1 MRIPVFMVLA
11 VIAFNFT
18 AGQPEARAQEGQG
31 DIMFINLDS
40 VFTNYYKTKD
50 AEAELKEQADE
61 FKAEREQKIAELEAL
76 KAEYDALR
84 GQAQSAALNEEA
96 RNARRAEAEDKLLE
110 MRNIEN
116 DIRQRE
122 QAAQRRMDEQSRRVR
137 TRLIGEINEIVQ
149 NHALTR
155 GYHAIIDYSGNSLN
169 GVPTVVFHNPKF
181 DITAEII
188 GMLNARR
195 R

>member
-1 MRIPVFMVLA
+1 MRLSMMTLA
-11 VIAFNFT
+11 VCILGLSICASET
-18 AGQPEARAQEGQG
+18 HAQERQG
-31 DIMFINLDS
+31 EIMFINLDS

-50 AEAELKEQADE
+50 AEAELKVQSYE
-61 FKAEREQKIAELEAL
+61 FMEERQQKISELETL
-76 KAEYDALR
+76 QGDYEALR

-96 RNARRAEAEDKLLE
+96 RGAKRAEAEDKLLE
-110 MRNIEN
+110 MRSLEN

-137 TRLIGEINEIVQ
+137 TRLIGEINEIIQ

-169 GVPTVVFHNPKF
+169 GVPTVVFYNPKY